1 MAYFKF
7 KDKNIYYEEYGEG
20 KPFIILNGIMMST
33 KSWDMF
39 IEPFSQNNKLI
50 LLDFLDQGKSDK
62 HKEKYSQ
69 DIQVEVLKELLNFLN
84 IDKISMLGISYGGE
98 VALNFATKY
107 EDRLDRLVLFNTSY
121 RTSPWLKDIGDAWNL
136 SANDPMNYYLT
147 TIPVIYSPKF
157 YNENRTWMDNRK
169 TLLTENVFNN
179 KDFMDSMVR
188 LTKSAENH
196 DLTEKLKDIST
207 KTLIV
212 SSENDY
218 VTPKEEQQVLH
229 GYMKNSE
236 YIIIPESGH
245 ASMYEKPALFISLTL
260 GFINASQL
268 DINII

>member
-1 MAYFKF
+1 MAYYKF
-7 KDKNIYYEEYGEG
+7 NGKNIYFEEYGEG
-20 KPFIILNGIMMST
+20 KPLIVLNGIMMST

-39 IEPFSQNNKLI
+39 IEPFSQDNRLI
-50 LLDFLDQGKSDK
+50 LVDFLDQGRSDK
-62 HKEKYSQ
+62 VKEKYDQ
-69 DIQVEVLKELLNFLN
+69 NTQVEVIKGLLDFLE
-84 IDKISMLGISYGGE
+84 IDKISILGISYGGE

-107 EDRLDRLVLFNTSY
+107 EDRIDRLVLFNTSH

-157 YNENRTWMDNRK
+157 YNDNRTWVENRK
-169 TLLTENVFNN
+169 KLLTENVFNN

-188 LTKSAENH
+188 LTISAEDH
-196 DLTEKLKDIST
+196 DLTEQVKNITT

-218 VTPKEEQQVLH
+218 ITPKEEQQMLH

-245 ASMYEKPALFISLTL
+245 ASMYEKPALFITLTL
-260 GFINASQL
+260 GFVNSSQL